1 VQEQSGQLERLGED
15 WAAAELRGDTVTLG
29 RILADDFAAV
39 GPRGFM
45 LSKEQ
50 WLSRHDSGNLTYEA
64 FEWDEVTV
72 RVHGDTAVMIG
83 RETAS
88 AVYED
93 GEVRHEI
100 QDQFRATLVFVEE
113 QGRWLLLGLHLSPI
127 AGPPAGRP
135 VQNPNEAKERS

>member
-15 WAAAELRGDTVTLG
+15 WATAELRGDTVTLG
-29 RILADDFAAV
+29 RILADDFVAV

-72 RVHGDTAVMIG
+72 RVHGDAAAMIG

-100 QDQFRATLVFVEE
+100 QDQFRATLVLVEE

-127 AGPPAGRP
+127 AEPPAGRP
-135 VQNPNEAKERS
+135 VQNPNEAEERS

>member
-1 VQEQSGQLERLGED
+1 MQEQSGQQERLGED
-15 WAAAELRGDTVTLG
+15 WAAAELRGDTVSLG
-29 RILADDFAAV
+29 RILADDFVAV

-72 RVHGDTAVMIG
+72 RVHGDAAVIIG

-100 QDQFRATLVFVEE
+100 QDQFRVTLVFVEE
-113 QGRWLLLGLHLSPI
+113 QGRWVLLGLHLSPI

-135 VQNPNEAKERS
+135 VQNPNEAEEWS

>member
-1 VQEQSGQLERLGED
+1 MQEQSGQLERLGED

-29 RILADDFAAV
+29 RILADDFVAV

-72 RVHGDTAVMIG
+72 RVHGHTAAMIG

-100 QDQFRATLVFVEE
+100 QDQFRATLVLVEE

-135 VQNPNEAKERS
+135 VQNPNEAEEWS

>member
-1 VQEQSGQLERLGED
+1 MQEQSGQQERLGED

-29 RILADDFAAV
+29 RILADDFVAV

-50 WLSRHDSGNLTYEA
+50 WLSRHDSGNLTYKA
-64 FEWDEVTV
+64 FEWDEVMV
-72 RVHGDTAVMIG
+72 RVHGDAAVIIG

-88 AVYED
+88 AVYEV

-127 AGPPAGRP
+127 AGPPTGRP
-135 VQNPNEAKERS
+135 VQNTNEAEERS

>member
-1 VQEQSGQLERLGED
+1 MQEQSGQQERLGED
-15 WAAAELRGDTVTLG
+15 WAAAELRGDTVSLG
-29 RILADDFAAV
+29 RILADDFVAV

-72 RVHGDTAVMIG
+72 RVHGDAAVIIG

-100 QDQFRATLVFVEE
+100 QDQFRVTLVFVEE
-113 QGRWLLLGLHLSPI
+113 QGRWVLLGLHLSPI
-127 AGPPAGRP
+127 AAPPTGRP
-135 VQNPNEAKERS
+135 VQSTNEAEERS